1 MAELLIDC
9 QSCDIDAVLPST
21 GQTALLM
28 VVSMCNVN
36 LLNRLLARGADPNV
50 RDKQGNTGLLVA
62 LRVRGAIRCCCLSPA
77 SFVSD
82 FPWSIK
88 MLPCAMQL
96 LRLLSQA
103 ARRRR
108 SANAWPSH

>member
-1 MAELLIDC
+1 MAELLIDY
-9 QSCDIDAVLPST
+9 QSCNIDAVLPST
-21 GQTALLM
+21 GQTAVLM
-28 VVSMCNVN
+28 VVNMCNVN

-62 LRVRGAIRCCCLSPA
+62 LRVRGVIRCCCWSLA
-77 SFVSD
+77 AFVND

-88 MLPCAMQL
+88 LLPCAMQL
-96 LRLLSQA
+96 LCLLSQA

-108 SANAWPSH
+108 SANVWPSH